1 MKKVALTT
9 FILLSIFGVGALSLL
24 QSDKQQETTSNH
36 SQSQQDIAADVSSPK
51 DFFEYS
57 LSRLGEEDL
66 DTIKAEVNDDTLAK
80 QTLNID
86 AKLFQTYLSY
96 KQALSALEPFEHNQL
111 TLEQLTKLNEAILNL
126 QLQYFSEVQIAQLFD
141 EENRLRQLALEKL
154 TIKKQASDIES
165 QTHLLNQALSE
176 QPDYIRESERNN
188 ALAEQLEQAS
198 QLDSQD
204 KYIARV
210 ALVGDAGAQ
219 RLQKLD
225 EQRASFETQLATYLK
240 QRQEILN
247 RDFLGQDEKEA
258 EIIAL
263 RKQSFDAAQWRRIEA
278 LERIHD
284 SQN

>member
-9 FILLSIFGVGALSLL
+9 FILLSMFGMGALSLL

-111 TLEQLTKLNEAILNL
+111 TLEQLTMLNEAILNL

-188 ALAEQLEQAS
+188 ALTEQLEQAS

-240 QRQEILN
+240 QRQDILN
-247 RDFLGQDEKEA
+247 RDSLGQDEKQA

-263 RKQSFDAAQWRRIEA
+263 RKQSFDATQWRRIEA

>member
-1 MKKVALTT
+1 MKKVTLTT

-24 QSDKQQETTSNH
+24 QSDKQQEITSSH

-111 TLEQLTKLNEAILNL
+111 TIEQLTMLNEAILNL

>member
-24 QSDKQQETTSNH
+24 QSDKQQEITSNH
-36 SQSQQDIAADVSSPK
+36 SPSQQDIAADVSSPK

-96 KQALSALEPFEHNQL
+96 KQALSALEPFEHNHL
-111 TLEQLTKLNEAILNL
+111 TLEQLTMLNEAILNL
-126 QLQYFSEVQIAQLFD
+126 QLQYFNEVQITQLFD

-154 TIKKQASDIES
+154 TIKTQASDIES

-225 EQRASFETQLATYLK
+225 EQRESFETQLATYLK
-240 QRQEILN
+240 QRQNILN
-247 RDFLGQDEKEA
+247 RDFLG
-258 EIIAL
+258 
-263 RKQSFDAAQWRRIEA
+263 
-278 LERIHD
+278 
-284 SQN
+284 

>member
-1 MKKVALTT
+1 MKKVTLTT

-24 QSDKQQETTSNH
+24 QSDKQQEITSSH

-66 DTIKAEVNDDTLAK
+66 DTLKAEVNDDTLAK

-111 TLEQLTKLNEAILNL
+111 TIEQLTMLNEAILNL

>member
-9 FILLSIFGVGALSLL
+9 FILLSIFGMGALSLL
-24 QSDKQQETTSNH
+24 QSDKQQEITSSH

-57 LSRLGEEDL
+57 LSRLGEEEL

-111 TLEQLTKLNEAILNL
+111 TIEQLTMLNEAILNL
-126 QLQYFSEVQIAQLFD
+126 QLQYFNKVQIAQLFD

-188 ALAEQLEQAS
+188 ALAEQLERAS

-225 EQRASFETQLATYLK
+225 EQRASFETQLTTYLK
-240 QRQEILN
+240 QRQDILN
-247 RDFLGQDEKEA
+247 RDFLGQDEKQA

-263 RKQSFDAAQWRRIEA
+263 RKQSFDATQWRRIEA

>member
-24 QSDKQQETTSNH
+24 QSDKQQEITSSH

-96 KQALSALEPFEHNQL
+96 KQALSALEPFDHNQL
-111 TLEQLTKLNEAILNL
+111 TIEQLTMLNEAILNL

-154 TIKKQASDIES
+154 TIKKTGIG
-165 QTHLLNQALSE
+165 
-176 QPDYIRESERNN
+176 YRESNTP
-188 ALAEQLEQAS
+188 S
-198 QLDSQD
+198 QSSV
-204 KYIARV
+204 IRTT
-210 ALVGDAGAQ
+210 
-219 RLQKLD
+219 RLHPR
-225 EQRASFETQLATYLK
+225 E
-240 QRQEILN
+240 
-247 RDFLGQDEKEA
+247 
-258 EIIAL
+258 
-263 RKQSFDAAQWRRIEA
+263 
-278 LERIHD
+278 
-284 SQN
+284 

>member
-24 QSDKQQETTSNH
+24 QSDKQQEITSSH

-96 KQALSALEPFEHNQL
+96 KQALSALEPFDHNQL
-111 TLEQLTKLNEAILNL
+111 TIEQLTMLNEAILNL

-188 ALAEQLEQAS
+188 ALAEQLERAS

-240 QRQEILN
+240 QRRDILN
-247 RDFLGQDEKEA
+247 RDFLGQDEKQA

>member
-9 FILLSIFGVGALSLL
+9 FILLSIFGMGALSLL
-24 QSDKQQETTSNH
+24 QSDKQQEITSSH

-66 DTIKAEVNDDTLAK
+66 DTIKAEVNEDTLAK

-96 KQALSALEPFEHNQL
+96 KQALSALEPFDHNQL
-111 TLEQLTKLNEAILNL
+111 TLEQLTMLNEAILNL
-126 QLQYFSEVQIAQLFD
+126 QLQYFSEVQITQLFD

-154 TIKKQASDIES
+154 TIKKQASDIEI

-240 QRQEILN
+240 QRQEILH
-247 RDFLGQDEKEA
+247 RDFLGQDEKQA

-263 RKQSFDAAQWRRIEA
+263 RKQSFDATQWRRIEA

-284 SQN
+284 NQN

>member
-24 QSDKQQETTSNH
+24 QSDKQQEIASNH

-96 KQALSALEPFEHNQL
+96 KQALSALEPFEHKHL
-111 TLEQLTKLNEAILNL
+111 MLEQLTMLNEAILNL
-126 QLQYFSEVQIAQLFD
+126 QLQYFNEVQIAQLFD

-188 ALAEQLEQAS
+188 ALAEQLERAS

-240 QRQEILN
+240 QRRDILN
-247 RDFLGQDEKEA
+247 RDFLGQDEKQA

>member
-24 QSDKQQETTSNH
+24 QSDKQQEITSNH
-36 SQSQQDIAADVSSPK
+36 SPSQQDIAADVSSPK

-86 AKLFQTYLSY
+86 AQLFQTYLSY
-96 KQALSALEPFEHNQL
+96 KQALSALEPFQHNHL
-111 TLEQLTKLNEAILNL
+111 TLEQLTMLNEAILNL
-126 QLQYFSEVQIAQLFD
+126 QLQYFNEVQITLLFD

-154 TIKKQASDIES
+154 TIKTQASDIES
-165 QTHLLNQALSE
+165 QAHLLNQALSE

-240 QRQEILN
+240 QRQNILN
-247 RDFLGQDEKEA
+247 RDFLGQDEKQA

-263 RKQSFDAAQWRRIEA
+263 RKQSFDTTQWRRIEA

>member
-66 DTIKAEVNDDTLAK
+66 ETIKAEVNDDTLAK

-111 TLEQLTKLNEAILNL
+111 TLEQLTMLNEAILNL

-188 ALAEQLEQAS
+188 ALTEQLERAS

-240 QRQEILN
+240 QRQDILN
-247 RDFLGQDEKEA
+247 RDFLGQDEKQA

>member
-1 MKKVALTT
+1 MKKVALIT
-9 FILLSIFGVGALSLL
+9 FILLSMFGVGALSLL

-36 SQSQQDIAADVSSPK
+36 SQSQQDIAADVSSPR

-96 KQALSALEPFEHNQL
+96 KQALSELEPFEHNQL
-111 TLEQLTKLNEAILNL
+111 TLEQLTMLNEAILNL

-188 ALAEQLEQAS
+188 ALTEQLERAS

-247 RDFLGQDEKEA
+247 RDFLGQDEKQA

>member
-9 FILLSIFGVGALSLL
+9 FILLSIFGMGALSLL
-24 QSDKQQETTSNH
+24 QSDKQQEITSSH

-111 TLEQLTKLNEAILNL
+111 TIEQLTMLNEAILNL

>member
-9 FILLSIFGVGALSLL
+9 FILLSMFGVGALSLL

-111 TLEQLTKLNEAILNL
+111 TIEQLTMLNEAILNL
-126 QLQYFSEVQIAQLFD
+126 QLQYFNEVQIAQLFD

-188 ALAEQLEQAS
+188 ALAEQLERAS

-225 EQRASFETQLATYLK
+225 EQRASFETQLTTYLK
-240 QRQEILN
+240 QRQDILN
-247 RDFLGQDEKEA
+247 RDFLGQDEKQA

-263 RKQSFDAAQWRRIEA
+263 RKQSFDATQWRRIEA

>member
-9 FILLSIFGVGALSLL
+9 FILLSIFGVGALSLF
-24 QSDKQQETTSNH
+24 QSDKQQEITSSH

-111 TLEQLTKLNEAILNL
+111 TIEQLTMLNEAILNL

-176 QPDYIRESERNN
+176 QPDYIRESERNS
-188 ALAEQLEQAS
+188 ALAEQLERAS

-225 EQRASFETQLATYLK
+225 EQRASFETQLTTYLK
-240 QRQEILN
+240 QRQDILN
-247 RDFLGQDEKEA
+247 RDFLGQDEKQA

-263 RKQSFDAAQWRRIEA
+263 RKQSFDATQWRRIEA

>member
-24 QSDKQQETTSNH
+24 QSDKQQEIASNH

-111 TLEQLTKLNEAILNL
+111 TLEQLTMLNEAILNL
-126 QLQYFSEVQIAQLFD
+126 QLQYFSEVQITQLFD

-188 ALAEQLEQAS
+188 ALAEQLERAS

-247 RDFLGQDEKEA
+247 RDFLGQDEKQA

-263 RKQSFDAAQWRRIEA
+263 RKQSFDATQWRRIEA

>member
-57 LSRLGEEDL
+57 LSRLGEENL

-111 TLEQLTKLNEAILNL
+111 TLEQLTMLNEAILNL

-188 ALAEQLEQAS
+188 ALTEQLERAS

-240 QRQEILN
+240 QRQDILN
-247 RDFLGQDEKEA
+247 RDFLGQDEKQA

>member
-86 AKLFQTYLSY
+86 TKLFQTYLSY

-111 TLEQLTKLNEAILNL
+111 TLEQLTMLNEAILNL

-188 ALAEQLEQAS
+188 ALTEQLEQAS

-240 QRQEILN
+240 QRQDILN
-247 RDFLGQDEKEA
+247 RDFLGQDEKQA

>member
-24 QSDKQQETTSNH
+24 QSDKQQEITSSH

-111 TLEQLTKLNEAILNL
+111 TIEQLTMLNEAILNL
-126 QLQYFSEVQIAQLFD
+126 QLQYFNEVQVAQLFD

-188 ALAEQLEQAS
+188 ALTEQLERAS

-240 QRQEILN
+240 QRQDILN
-247 RDFLGQDEKEA
+247 RDFLGQDEKQA

>member
-9 FILLSIFGVGALSLL
+9 FILLSIFGMGALSLL
-24 QSDKQQETTSNH
+24 QSDKQQEITSSH

-111 TLEQLTKLNEAILNL
+111 TIEQLTMLNEAILNL

-165 QTHLLNQALSE
+165 QTLLLNQALSE

-225 EQRASFETQLATYLK
+225 GQRASFETQLATYLK

-247 RDFLGQDEKEA
+247 RDFLGQDEKQA

>member
-111 TLEQLTKLNEAILNL
+111 TLEQLTMLNEAILNL

-188 ALAEQLEQAS
+188 ALTEQLERAS

-240 QRQEILN
+240 QRQDILN
-247 RDFLGQDEKEA
+247 RDFLGQDEKQA

-263 RKQSFDAAQWRRIEA
+263 RKQSFDATQWRRIEA

-284 SQN
+284 NQN

>member
-66 DTIKAEVNDDTLAK
+66 DTIKAEVNEDTLAK

-111 TLEQLTKLNEAILNL
+111 TLEQLTMLNEAILNL
-126 QLQYFSEVQIAQLFD
+126 QLQYFSEVQITQLFD

-154 TIKKQASDIES
+154 TIKTQASDIES

-188 ALAEQLEQAS
+188 ALTEQLEQAS

-240 QRQEILN
+240 QRQDILN
-247 RDFLGQDEKEA
+247 RDFLGQGEKQA

>member
-9 FILLSIFGVGALSLL
+9 FILLSMFGVGALSLL
-24 QSDKQQETTSNH
+24 QSDKQQEIISNH

-86 AKLFQTYLSY
+86 TKLFQTYLSY

-126 QLQYFSEVQIAQLFD
+126 QLQYFSEVQTAQLFD
-141 EENRLRQLALEKL
+141 EENRLRQIALEKL

-240 QRQEILN
+240 QRQDILN
-247 RDFLGQDEKEA
+247 RDFLGQDEKQA

-263 RKQSFDAAQWRRIEA
+263 RKQSFDATQWRRIEA

>member
-9 FILLSIFGVGALSLL
+9 FILLSIFGMGALSLL
-24 QSDKQQETTSNH
+24 QSDKQQEITSSH

-57 LSRLGEEDL
+57 LSRLGEEEL

-111 TLEQLTKLNEAILNL
+111 TIEQLTMLNEAILNL
-126 QLQYFSEVQIAQLFD
+126 QLQYFNEVQIAQLFD

-188 ALAEQLEQAS
+188 ALAEQLERAS

-225 EQRASFETQLATYLK
+225 EQRASFETQLTTYLK
-240 QRQEILN
+240 QRQDILN
-247 RDFLGQDEKEA
+247 RDFLGQDEKQA

-263 RKQSFDAAQWRRIEA
+263 RKQSFDATQWRRIEA

>member
-24 QSDKQQETTSNH
+24 QSDKQQEIASNH
-36 SQSQQDIAADVSSPK
+36 SPSQQDIAADVSSPK

-86 AKLFQTYLSY
+86 AQLFQTYLSY

-111 TLEQLTKLNEAILNL
+111 TIEQLTMLNEAILNL

-247 RDFLGQDEKEA
+247 RDFLGQDEKQA

-263 RKQSFDAAQWRRIEA
+263 RKQSFDATQWRRIEA

>member
-9 FILLSIFGVGALSLL
+9 FILLSIFGMGALSLL
-24 QSDKQQETTSNH
+24 QSDKQQEITSSH

-66 DTIKAEVNDDTLAK
+66 DTIKAEVNDDTLVK

-86 AKLFQTYLSY
+86 TKLFQTYLSY

-154 TIKKQASDIES
+154 TIKTQASDIES

-240 QRQEILN
+240 QRQDILN
-247 RDFLGQDEKEA
+247 RDFLGQDEKQA

>member
-111 TLEQLTKLNEAILNL
+111 TLEQLTMLNEAILNL

-225 EQRASFETQLATYLK
+225 EQRASFETQLATYLQ
-240 QRQEILN
+240 QRQDILN
-247 RDFLGQDEKEA
+247 RDSLGQDEKQA

>member
-9 FILLSIFGVGALSLL
+9 FILLSIFGMGALSLL
-24 QSDKQQETTSNH
+24 QSDKQQEITSSH

-57 LSRLGEEDL
+57 LSRLGEEEL

-86 AKLFQTYLSY
+86 AKLFQTYVSY

-111 TLEQLTKLNEAILNL
+111 TIEQLTMLNEAILNL
-126 QLQYFSEVQIAQLFD
+126 QLQYFNEAQIAQLFD

-188 ALAEQLEQAS
+188 ALAEQLERAS

-225 EQRASFETQLATYLK
+225 EQRASFETQLTTYLK
-240 QRQEILN
+240 QRQDILN
-247 RDFLGQDEKEA
+247 RDFLGQDEKQA

-263 RKQSFDAAQWRRIEA
+263 RKQSFDATQWRRIEA

>member
-111 TLEQLTKLNEAILNL
+111 MLEQLTMLNEAILNL

-188 ALAEQLEQAS
+188 ALTEQLERAS

-240 QRQEILN
+240 QRQDILN
-247 RDFLGQDEKEA
+247 RDFLGQDEKQA

>member
-24 QSDKQQETTSNH
+24 QSDKQQEIASNH

-66 DTIKAEVNDDTLAK
+66 DTIKAEVNDDTLVK

-86 AKLFQTYLSY
+86 TKLFQTYLSY

-154 TIKKQASDIES
+154 TIKTQASDIES

-247 RDFLGQDEKEA
+247 RDFLGQDEKQS

>member
-111 TLEQLTKLNEAILNL
+111 TLEQLTMLNEAILNL

-188 ALAEQLEQAS
+188 ALTEQLERAS

-240 QRQEILN
+240 QRQDILN
-247 RDFLGQDEKEA
+247 RDFLGQDEKQA

>member
-24 QSDKQQETTSNH
+24 QSDKQQEIASNH

-111 TLEQLTKLNEAILNL
+111 TLEQLTMLNEAILNL
-126 QLQYFSEVQIAQLFD
+126 QLQYFSEVQITQLFD

-247 RDFLGQDEKEA
+247 RDFLGQNEKQA

-263 RKQSFDAAQWRRIEA
+263 RKQSFDATQWRRIEA